1 MNMNE
6 IYIRWYSPHEFVDFR
21 DWHASSLTVF
31 QRQGNET
38 RIAISGLWISIF
50 FAFVGRCWVLTLLVF
65 LSVWTWVGG
74 GGRSGHLKN
83 NIEERPNKK
92 GFKRHLLVAL
102 LEMTP
107 GARLVPTLLAFAKA
121 ADRLDWFVVAGC
133 WTLAMA
139 SVNAEN
145 FVELKAN

>member
-1 MNMNE
+1 M
-6 IYIRWYSPHEFVDFR
+6 
-21 DWHASSLTVF
+21 
-31 QRQGNET
+31 
-38 RIAISGLWISIF
+38 
-50 FAFVGRCWVLTLLVF
+50 VLTTWICRFPRLTCFQFDCFSTPRQWDKNSYKRALDIHFLCLRWSLLSFDSFGFSFCLNLGWRWGPQWAPEKV
-65 LSVWTWVGG
+65 
-74 GGRSGHLKN
+74 N